1 MAGPLRIILDISRFW
16 LVRARIA
23 FTRGTSS
30 RASISC
36 RTSTIIRAGDFSPR
50 GDLMLHSL
58 VERIREDEIRA
69 RVIMARWGEA
79 AAVAVV
85 LLLLAALY
93 IVIVR
98 GG

>member
-1 MAGPLRIILDISRFW
+1 
-16 LVRARIA
+16 
-23 FTRGTSS
+23 
-30 RASISC
+30 
-36 RTSTIIRAGDFSPR
+36 
-50 GDLMLHSL
+50 MLHSL

>member
-1 MAGPLRIILDISRFW
+1 
-16 LVRARIA
+16 
-23 FTRGTSS
+23 
-30 RASISC
+30 
-36 RTSTIIRAGDFSPR
+36 
-50 GDLMLHSL
+50 MLHNL
-58 VERIREDEIRA
+58 AGRIREDEIRA

-79 AAVAVV
+79 AGVTVV